1 MFEQCADTI
10 VPMQDVFTD
19 TDIPPIDFDAVD
31 VASPVHDSS
40 SMLAHVGVEEVMS
53 PVGGVRSAE
62 LGSDDEMSDVAG
74 LCPSLKTYHSGSDC
88 D

>member
-31 VASPVHDSS
+31 VAPPVHDGS
-40 SMLAHVGVEEVMS
+40 SMSAHVGVEEVMS

-62 LGSDDEMSDVAG
+62 LGSDDEMSDVASS
-74 LCPSLKTYHSGSDC
+74 CPSLKTYHSGSDC